1 MESTYGLVCQTKNNI
16 TVIRF
21 LSITFVLGIL
31 EQVSMTSSST
41 RVFTDVLAVEPPC
54 TNHLQS
60 STQGV
65 VGQHSMKDFLE
76 P

>member
-1 MESTYGLVCQTKNNI
+1 MVNFHLIISV
-16 TVIRF
+16 
-21 LSITFVLGIL
+21 SGIL
-31 EQVSMTSSST
+31 EQVNMTSCLV
-41 RVFTDVLAVEPPC
+41 RVLTDVLAAEPPC

-65 VGQHSMKDFLE
+65 VGQHSMKDSPE

>member
-1 MESTYGLVCQTKNNI
+1 
-16 TVIRF
+16 VINF
-21 LSITFVLGIL
+21 HLIIFVSGTL
-31 EQVSMTSSST
+31 EQVNMTSYLV
-41 RVFTDVLAVEPPC
+41 RVLTDVLVVEPPC

-65 VGQHSMKDFLE
+65 VGQHSMKDSLE